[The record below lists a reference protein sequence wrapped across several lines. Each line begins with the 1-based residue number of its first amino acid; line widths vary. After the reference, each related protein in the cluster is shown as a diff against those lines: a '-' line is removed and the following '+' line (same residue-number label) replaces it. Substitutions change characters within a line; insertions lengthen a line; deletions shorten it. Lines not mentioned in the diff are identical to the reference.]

1 MPAVSPQVD
10 LGEARPQDPKSTLYL
25 QPRLGL
31 AEQPTFLS
39 PRCHLPLREVP
50 FPGPSSW
57 SLSLMC
63 CSCRQ
68 TWWRDVQVGM
78 GQDPPS
84 GLISRQSPKPLR
96 PRATAFGTWGL
107 QPLLLCALGLGD
119 FWSSGRAHLLA
130 IAGPFS
136 QCHVRVHLSGC
147 HHLTRTS
154 GWLR

>member
-39 PRCHLPLREVP
+39 PRCHLPLREGP

-57 SLSLMC
+57 CLSLMC

-68 TWWRDVQVGM
+68 TWWRESRWGWGRILLPDLSPVRAPGPL
-78 GQDPPS
+78 DP
-84 GLISRQSPKPLR
+84 GPL
-96 PRATAFGTWGL
+96 
-107 QPLLLCALGLGD
+107 PLGHGDFSLCFCVPWSLGD

-130 IAGPFS
+130 IAGPSS